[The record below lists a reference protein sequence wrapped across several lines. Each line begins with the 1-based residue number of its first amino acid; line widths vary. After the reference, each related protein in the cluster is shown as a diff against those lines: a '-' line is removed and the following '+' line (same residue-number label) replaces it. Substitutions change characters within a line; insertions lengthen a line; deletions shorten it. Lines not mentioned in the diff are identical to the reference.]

1 MEINPL
7 APYLYYT
14 YYYTYYLY
22 ISLKILL
29 NGNLLK
35 WGLTHYSLPLT
46 VL

>member
-7 APYLYYT
+7 ALNLN
-14 YYYTYYLY
+14 YTYYLHVT
-22 ISLKILL
+22 LKILL